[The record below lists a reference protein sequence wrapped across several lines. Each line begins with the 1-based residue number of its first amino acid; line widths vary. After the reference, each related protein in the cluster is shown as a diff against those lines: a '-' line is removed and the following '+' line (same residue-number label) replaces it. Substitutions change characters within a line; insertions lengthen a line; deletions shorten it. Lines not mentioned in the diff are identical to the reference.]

1 MSFLVRELKRGE
13 YVTDGY
19 SNEDT
24 ISKLMLDKPEKIH
37 STLTYLWGMDSDK
50 FPLTTL
56 TEGNAISGG
65 VKEINGV
72 EFTWD
77 VAGKARHNDEVVFF
91 DFVTDPYPGKGFLPF
106 YVYFK
111 TNLLIEQYSLLA
123 PDGVTRARIMEAP
136 KKMGEGRWRY
146 TLELKTT
153 DPNAYVDASNLQPGK
168 FWVMGAPTIPESFSR
183 GNRSN
188 VRGVG
193 KMHNQIS
200 FTRYTKHIGGNLANK
215 VVDIQFPTEGGGTT
229 NRWINEEMR
238 QFEIDMRLYNE
249 EHYWTSE
256 YNRMPDGTLMMKDY
270 DSDQPIPE
278 GAGVFEMVK
287 EVNYD
292 TYGYYLTIQKLKN
305 TITEVFNKDSDTG
318 NMEVVLYCGDGFAD
332 DFDFAIKS
340 DISANGF
347 QQALGDRIMN
357 GGIGQLSY
365 GNYFTQYRDIKGNTI
380 TLRKLHLL
388 NRGLWAENDK
398 ANGNVHPRTGLPM
411 SSHVGI
417 FLDQSIYNGERN
429 VTMVGQKGQA
439 DIVGIYKGLS
449 PIPDAWKPT
458 FSMGNFISTDEDK
471 SSYERKFSK
480 GINIANTTGC
490 FMLQCTL

>member
-1 MSFLVRELKRGE
+1 MAFSVREIKRGN
-13 YVTDGY
+13 YVSDGF

-24 ISKLMLDKPEKIH
+24 LVKLMIDKPEKLH
-37 STLTYLWGMDSDK
+37 PTLTYLWGMDSDK
-50 FPLTTL
+50 FPLTTM
-56 TEGNAISGG
+56 TEGNANSGG

-77 VAGKARHNDEVVFF
+77 VMGKAKHNDEVAFY
-91 DFVTDPYPGKGFLPF
+91 DAIDNPEPGRGGFPF

-111 TNLLIEQYSLLA
+111 TNLIIEQYGVLA
-123 PDGVTRARIMEAP
+123 PDGVTRCRVMEAP
-136 KKMGEGRWRY
+136 KKIGEGRWRY
-146 TLELKTT
+146 TLEFKTT
-153 DPNAYVDASNLQPGK
+153 DPTAFVPLSNLEPGK
-168 FWVMGAPTIPESFSR
+168 HWVMGAPTIPESFSR

-188 VRGVG
+188 VRGPG

-200 FTRYTKHIGGNLANK
+200 FNRYTKHIGGNLANK
-215 VVDIQFPTEGGGTT
+215 IVDIEFPTETGGTT

-249 EHYWTSE
+249 EFYWTSE
-256 YNRMPDGTLMMKDY
+256 YNRLPNGELIMKDY
-270 DSDQPIPE
+270 DSGQPIPE
-278 GAGVFEMVK
+278 GAGMFEMVK

-305 TITEVFNKDSDTG
+305 TINDVFDKDTDTG
-318 NMEVVLYCGDGFAD
+318 NMEIVLYCGDGFAD

-340 DISANGF
+340 DITANGF
-347 QQALGDRIMN
+347 QQALGEKMIN
-357 GGIGQLSY
+357 GGLGQLSY

-380 TLRKLHLL
+380 TLKKLHLL

-398 ANGNVHPRTGLPM
+398 ANGNLHPRTGKPM

-417 FLDQSIYNGERN
+417 FIDHSTYNNVRN
-429 VTMVGQKGQA
+429 VQMVRQMGQA

-449 PIPDAWKPT
+449 PIPDSWAPK
-458 FSMGNFISTDEDK
+458 SIGNMISTDEDK

-480 GINIANTTGC
+480 GININNTMGC
-490 FMLQCTL
+490 FMLQCKL